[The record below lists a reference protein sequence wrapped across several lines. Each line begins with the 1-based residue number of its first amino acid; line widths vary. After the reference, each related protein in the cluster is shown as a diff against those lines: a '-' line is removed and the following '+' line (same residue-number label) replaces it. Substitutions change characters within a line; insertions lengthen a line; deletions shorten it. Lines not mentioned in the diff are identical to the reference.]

1 MVWLIRH
8 LKPFHNP
15 QGLIPSTFYPNVP
28 IENKTN
34 SPMTGSAH
42 PGIGGED
49 WLHLKR
55 GKLREILSQ
64 GAFRDF
70 KSIGWFLVHRQ

>member
-8 LKPFHNP
+8 LKPFHNS

-34 SPMTGSAH
+34 APMTGSAH
-42 PGIGGED
+42 PGIGGGLARALE
-49 WLHLKR
+49 KF
-55 GKLREILSQ
+55 GK
-64 GAFRDF
+64 D
-70 KSIGWFLVHRQ
+70 LV